1 MDLIF
6 PCLTPMSQ
14 ACLALSCKKF
24 YDQFGFVLKT
34 PPFRFPVSSG
44 LDASLDLDLRYQF
57 LLKLESKRWPWPYL
71 RSRRWRYCAA
81 CLKLHPMKEF
91 SLMHYQY
98 DNPRKRQCRW
108 PGITVLCPHLKL
120 SPKKLMQIK
129 YDLSSKACSYSIR
142 TDIKKHIPQW
152 HECSFTSPSGR
163 ISYTLT
169 IALAL
174 SETDELVF
182 ESQYLIDFRRAKHY
196 DDPEKIML
204 CPHVNTAERL
214 GRHINLRGPGCGI
227 CRISPTVKR
236 SDGNQKNMIFNS
248 NGASAIIMTP
258 VMISMIDFRIIIG
271 LGMYFTASAG
281 KKF

>member
-1 MDLIF
+1 
-6 PCLTPMSQ
+6 
-14 ACLALSCKKF
+14 
-24 YDQFGFVLKT
+24 
-34 PPFRFPVSSG
+34 
-44 LDASLDLDLRYQF
+44 
-57 LLKLESKRWPWPYL
+57 
-71 RSRRWRYCAA
+71 
-81 CLKLHPMKEF
+81 MKEF

-236 SDGNQKNMIFNS
+236 SDGNIKYDIQFKRSFRDYND
-248 NGASAIIMTP
+248 TRD
-258 VMISMIDFRIIIG
+258 DFDDRFSDYNWLRYVLYSVCRKEVLICI
-271 LGMYFTASAG
+271 
-281 KKF
+281 